1 MQTYS
6 SATTVSLGICYFGT
20 CGWSPV
26 SARMIL
32 TCGSFGWIYLT
43 ICKASLMCKLIL
55 LSAVC
60 IQKPNRDKGLQI
72 LLGGTSVP
80 VKCISTAFFFF
91 FFWSCGALVV
101 ITAFPRG
108 WEGTPQSCS
117 SSRLWGVLEGCL
129 KPCWQ
134 LWRQRTAQQHGVSSP
149 L

>member
-80 VKCISTAFFFF
+80 VKCVSTAFFFF
-91 FFWSCGALVV
+91 FFLVLWCSGCNNCISKRMGGYPSKLFLKSTLGSAGGVPEALL
-101 ITAFPRG
+101 AALKAARSPAA
-108 WEGTPQSCS
+108 
-117 SSRLWGVLEGCL
+117 WGL
-129 KPCWQ
+129 
-134 LWRQRTAQQHGVSSP
+134 
-149 L
+149 

>member
-32 TCGSFGWIYLT
+32 PCGSFGWIYLT

-60 IQKPNRDKGLQI
+60 IQKPNRDKGSQI

-80 VKCISTAFFFF
+80 VKCISMAFLL
-91 FFWSCGALVV
+91 SYGAPVV

-108 WEGTPQSCS
+108 WEGTPQSRS
-117 SSRLWGVLEGCL
+117 SSQLWGVLEGCL

-134 LWRQRTAQQHGVSSP
+134 LGRQRAAQHGVSSP
-149 L
+149 R